1 MTEAEAY
8 QPKTKTPREQA
19 SAALAHLQTVA
30 KEMLEK
36 LEACRAHGQHPKVE
50 AVHQLR
56 TGTRRVEATLETLAR
71 EAGTRGLG
79 VAIEEARQR
88 WLKQL
93 KKVRRASG
101 NVRDLD
107 VHRELLA
114 EEFLPEQDSAPD
126 ATAADLAVAIEG
138 AGADEAV
145 TTPLIHQARLLD
157 RWLAAQRSV
166 AAHALTS
173 TLDDH
178 GKRLQEAELRFFAA
192 CEKRRSLGRRPRL
205 AARIALED
213 YLRLMDA
220 MPHLDASNLHDFRKG
235 AKKARYVAEADGDDP
250 TAEAM
255 AKAIRRVQDA
265 IGDWHDWEVLEAEAR
280 EALGADGLGL
290 QEEID
295 RRVRKAYERALG
307 LTSTMGRRFVGEWQA
322 LRQKRTPP
330 RQPQARSAQARPA
343 QQQLAQAR
351 PANRATQRKTATSGT
366 RQAPKATA

>member
-1 MTEAEAY
+1 MTEAEGY
-8 QPKTKTPREQA
+8 QPERKTPREQA
-19 SAALAHLQTVA
+19 PAALAHLQTVA

-71 EAGTRGLG
+71 EAGARGLG
-79 VAIEEARQR
+79 LTIEAARQR

-114 EEFLPEQDSAPD
+114 EEFLPKEDSAPD
-126 ATAADLAVAIEG
+126 ATAEDLVVATEH
-138 AGADEAV
+138 AGADEAT
-145 TTPLIHQARLLD
+145 TTPLVDQARLLD

-178 GKRLQEAELRFFAA
+178 GKRLHDAEQRFFAA
-192 CEKRRSLGRRPRL
+192 CAKRRTVGRRARS
-205 AARIALED
+205 ATRIALED

-250 TAEAM
+250 AAQAM

-280 EALGADGLGL
+280 EALGTDGLLL
-290 QEEID
+290 QEELD
-295 RRVRKAYERALG
+295 RRVRKTYERALR

-322 LRQKRTPP
+322 LRQQKRSRPKSI
-330 RQPQARSAQARPA
+330 QERPA
-343 QQQLAQAR
+343 QATSAG
-351 PANRATQRKTATSGT
+351 RAVLRKTATSGT

>member
-1 MTEAEAY
+1 M
-8 QPKTKTPREQA
+8 R
-19 SAALAHLQTVA
+19 
-30 KEMLEK
+30 EK
-36 LEACRAHGQHPKVE
+36 LDACREHGHHPKVQ

-71 EAGTRGLG
+71 EAGARGLG
-79 VAIEEARQR
+79 VAIEDARQR

-107 VHRELLA
+107 VHRDLLA
-114 EEFLPEQDSAPD
+114 EEFLPEQDLAPD
-126 ATAADLAVAIEG
+126 ATAEDLAVATEG
-138 AGADEAV
+138 AGAGEGA
-145 TTPLIHQARLLD
+145 TTPLVHEARLLD

-166 AAHALTS
+166 AADALTG

-178 GKRLQEAELRFFAA
+178 GKRLQEAEQRFFAA
-192 CEKRRSLGRRPRL
+192 CEKRRGLGRRAPRS

-220 MPHLDASNLHDFRKG
+220 MPHLDATNLHDFRKG
-235 AKKARYVAEADGDDP
+235 AKKARYVAEAGDDDP
-250 TAEAM
+250 AAQAM

-280 EALGADGLGL
+280 EALGTDGVAL
-290 QEEID
+290 QEELD
-295 RRVRKAYERALG
+295 RRVRKAYERALR

-322 LRQKRTPP
+322 LRQQKRRPP
-330 RQPQARSAQARPA
+330 KQPHARSAQARPA
-343 QQQLAQAR
+343 QAGPAQKELAQAR
-351 PANRATQRKTATSGT
+351 PANRAIPRKTATSGT